1 MSRKIGFIGAGN
13 MGGALIKGLVTS
25 RKVTP
30 DQITAADASE
40 SRLKS
45 LSQEFGIVTTTDN
58 LALAQ
63 TSEVI
68 VLAVK
73 PGVVKPVLLDIR
85 AEIPKGKLVISVAAG
100 ITIDFISSFLDMGV
114 RIIRAMPNTPALI
127 QAGAV
132 GLSIG
137 PKVPPEDVDLAKMLF
152 GSIGLTVVV
161 GESMM
166 DAVTGL
172 SGSGPGY
179 VFLIIEALTDAGV
192 KMGLNRADA
201 QVLACQTLYGS
212 AKLMLETGEHPA
224 KLKDMVTSPG
234 GTTMAGLHEL
244 EKSGIR
250 GTIISA
256 VEAATLRSRELS
268 RG

>member
-45 LSQEFGIVTTTDN
+45 LSQEFGIVTTKDN
-58 LALAQ
+58 LALVQ

-85 AEIPKGKLVISVAAG
+85 AEIPKGKLVISVAAV
-100 ITIDFISSFLDMGV
+100 ITINFISSLLDKDV
-114 RIIRAMPNTPALI
+114 RIIRAMPNIPALI

-137 PKVPPEDVDLAKMLF
+137 PQVPPEDVDLAKMLF
-152 GSIGLTVVV
+152 SSVGLAVVV

-192 KMGLNRADA
+192 KMGLTRADA
-201 QVLACQTLYGS
+201 QVLACQTVYGA

-256 VEAATLRSRELS
+256 VEAATRRSRELS
-268 RG
+268 QG